1 MFGDMKMKT
10 SKTVGKLMLNLA
22 KAQSEFPEFK
32 DDSYGY
38 EKRYSYLSLNG
49 ITKLVVPILGKNNI
63 ALIQEHRMLVNDGIP
78 FVLINTR
85 LFSED
90 EWIEHSLMFP
100 LGDPVKGIT
109 EIQQNGSVASFLR
122 RYSLLAML
130 GIAGG
135 DPDIESLENINQ

>member
-1 MFGDMKMKT
+1 MKM

-32 DDSYGY
+32 DDSFGY

-63 ALIQEHRMLVNDGIP
+63 ALVQEHKMIVNDEVP
-78 FVLINTR
+78 FVLINTK
-85 LFSED
+85 LFCED

-100 LGDPVKGIT
+100 LGEPTKGST
-109 EIQQNGSVASFLR
+109 EIMQCGSVASYLR

-135 DPDIESLENINQ
+135 DPDIESLVQN

>member
-1 MFGDMKMKT
+1 MKM

-32 DDSYGY
+32 DDSFGY

-49 ITKLVVPILGKNNI
+49 ITKIVVPILGKNNV
-63 ALIQEHRMLVNDGIP
+63 ALVQEHRMNVTDGLP

-85 LFSED
+85 LFCED
-90 EWIEHSLMFP
+90 EWIENTLSFP
-100 LGDPVKGIT
+100 LGDPVKGT
-109 EIQQNGSVASFLR
+109 SEIMQCGSVASYLR

-135 DPDIESLENINQ
+135 DPDIESLNEVENNKKG

>member
-1 MFGDMKMKT
+1 MKM
-10 SKTVGKLMLNLA
+10 SKTVGKLMQNLA

-32 DDSYGY
+32 DDSFGY

-63 ALIQEHRMLVNDGIP
+63 ALVQEHKMIVNDEVP
-78 FVLINTR
+78 FVLINTK
-85 LFSED
+85 LFCED

-100 LGDPVKGIT
+100 LGEPTKGST
-109 EIQQNGSVASFLR
+109 EIMQCGSVASYLR

-135 DPDIESLENINQ
+135 DPDIESLVQN